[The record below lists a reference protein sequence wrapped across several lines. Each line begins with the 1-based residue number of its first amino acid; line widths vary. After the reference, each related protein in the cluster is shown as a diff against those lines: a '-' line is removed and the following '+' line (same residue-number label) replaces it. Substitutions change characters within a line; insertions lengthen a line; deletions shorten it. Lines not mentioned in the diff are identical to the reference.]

1 MVESEDD
8 ADRTDVSTAV
18 DAPDTPALANQH
30 ACLVVIRG
38 GRLGTQVQLRAAP
51 VTIGRSTEADFQI
64 SAAHVSRCHCRVQ
77 GHTDGYWLEDLDST
91 NGTYVNNQAM
101 TATRLRD
108 GDHIAIGQTVLKF
121 IDADNIE
128 ATYHYELHESSMRD
142 MLTGIHNRRYF
153 NDVLAK
159 EIATFE
165 RSAHYPVTLLLFDID
180 YFKRIN
186 DYYGHFA
193 GDGLLAQ
200 LTRLVAARLRSTDTF
215 ARIGGEEFAAIL
227 PECGYAAAFEL
238 AEVIRCSVERAE
250 FELDAHAET
259 VQITISIGLAE
270 YGSHMH
276 SAQELLELADSAL
289 YKAKQGGRNRTS
301 G

>member
-1 MVESEDD
+1 MVEPEDD
-8 ADRTDVSTAV
+8 ADLTDVSTAV
-18 DAPDTPALANQH
+18 DAPGAPALANQH

-38 GRLGTQVQLRAAP
+38 GRLGTQVRLGDAP
-51 VTIGRSTEADFQI
+51 VTIGRSMEADFQI
-64 SAAHVSRCHCRVQ
+64 SAANVSRYHCLVQ
-77 GHTDGYWLEDLDST
+77 RHADGYWLEDLGST
-91 NGTYVNNQAM
+91 NGTYVNNEAV
-101 TATRLRD
+101 TATLLRD
-108 GDHIAIGQTVLKF
+108 GDHLAIGQTILKF

-128 ATYHYELHESSMRD
+128 ATYHYELHESSIRD

-159 EIATFE
+159 EIAARE
-165 RSAHYPVTLLLFDID
+165 RSAQYPVSLLLFDID

-186 DYYGHFA
+186 DYYGHLA

-200 LTRLVAARLRSTDTF
+200 LTRLVSARLRSSDTF

-238 AEVIRCSVERAE
+238 AEGIRHLVERAE
-250 FELDAHAET
+250 FELDTPGET
-259 VQITISIGLAE
+259 VQITISIGAAE
-270 YGSHMH
+270 YGSPMD
-276 SAQELLELADSAL
+276 SDQALLEQADSAL